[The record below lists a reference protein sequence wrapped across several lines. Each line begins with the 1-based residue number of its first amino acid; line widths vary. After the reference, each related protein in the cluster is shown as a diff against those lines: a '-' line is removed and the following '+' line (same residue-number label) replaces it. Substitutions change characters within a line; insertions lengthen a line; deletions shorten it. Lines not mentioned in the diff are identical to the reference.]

1 MRYKTNGKILSVLLA
16 GTFLSTS
23 ALAADNIYSIEE
35 GTSSDYNFTRQ
46 ETDSEG
52 NLTTKYY
59 KIALNPAEF
68 STSSSITWEPAEAA
82 GENTIEVQ
90 LPNNQT

>member
-1 MRYKTNGKILSVLLA
+1 MKISTVIVTLLA
-16 GTFLSTS
+16 GTFLTTS
-23 ALAADNIYSIEE
+23 VLAADNVYSIEE
-35 GTSSDYNFTRQ
+35 GTSSDYNFTLQ
-46 ETDSEG
+46 EADSEG

-59 KIALNPAEF
+59 KIVSNPAEF